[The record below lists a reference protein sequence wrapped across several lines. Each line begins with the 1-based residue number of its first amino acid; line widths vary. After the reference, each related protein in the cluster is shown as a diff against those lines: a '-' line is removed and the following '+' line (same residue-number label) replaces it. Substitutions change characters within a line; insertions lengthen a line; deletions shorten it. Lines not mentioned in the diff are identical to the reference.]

1 MVEWCF
7 ETSLVENPTKMPSS
21 GGNYFFGKIVLMNI
35 NWSQKWSNFSFR
47 SKGLEVWGDQALLL
61 LLSNCIINMPHSLK
75 WTIQSIVWINSR
87 QIMAVLSCFALFLY
101 RPDGRVSLQ
110 GYKKQENHNF
120 TSSGA
125 GTKCKT
131 TAPGIYSITAVDNAL
146 TINLNGEKP
155 DVIDRWPNCPNDYGE
170 PNIADS
176 GPKLA
181 WTMKNTTLLTR
192 VSPNGPF
199 YTWGEDEVHLPLV
212 VMRSTMH
219 NGLYSTLG
227 GTESFEHFFSQWFA
241 TCGCSDKFVVADVN
255 KSLSKEG
262 GRYFSTRSF
271 LLPPLFL
278 GCTVH

>member
-1 MVEWCF
+1 
-7 ETSLVENPTKMPSS
+7 
-21 GGNYFFGKIVLMNI
+21 MNI
-35 NWSQKWSNFSFR
+35 RWSQMWSNFSFR
-47 SKGLEVWGDQALLL
+47 SKGLAVWGDQALLL

-110 GYKKQENHNF
+110 GYKKQENHKF

-131 TAPGIYSITAVDNAL
+131 TASGIYSITAVDNAP

-170 PNIADS
+170 PNIADT

-181 WTMKNTTLLTR
+181 RTMKNTTLLTR
-192 VSPNGPF
+192 VIPMDLFTLEARMKCTCPWLSWDPQCTMASILLLAAQSLLNTFSHNDLLHVVAVISLLLQMSTNLYPKRAVDTFPLDLF
-199 YTWGEDEVHLPLV
+199 YCLL
-212 VMRSTMH
+212 
-219 NGLYSTLG
+219 
-227 GTESFEHFFSQWFA
+227 FFSGA
-241 TCGCSDKFVVADVN
+241 LCTNPC
-255 KSLSKEG
+255 
-262 GRYFSTRSF
+262 RSE
-271 LLPPLFL
+271 
-278 GCTVH
+278 

>member
-7 ETSLVENPTKMPSS
+7 ETSLVEKQTKMPSS

-35 NWSQKWSNFSFR
+35 NRSQKWSNFSFR
-47 SKGLEVWGDQALLL
+47 SKGLEVWGDKALLL

-75 WTIQSIVWINSR
+75 WTNQSIVWINSR
-87 QIMAVLSCFALFLY
+87 QIMAVLSCCAFFLC

-120 TSSGA
+120 TSSAA

-131 TAPGIYSITAVDNAL
+131 TAPGIYLITAVDNAP

-219 NGLYSTLG
+219 A
-227 GTESFEHFFSQWFA
+227 QW
-241 TCGCSDKFVVADVN
+241 
-255 KSLSKEG
+255 
-262 GRYFSTRSF
+262 
-271 LLPPLFL
+271 PLFSSWRHRVFWTL
-278 GCTVH
+278 FLTMICYMWLQW

>member
-1 MVEWCF
+1 
-7 ETSLVENPTKMPSS
+7 
-21 GGNYFFGKIVLMNI
+21 
-35 NWSQKWSNFSFR
+35 
-47 SKGLEVWGDQALLL
+47 
-61 LLSNCIINMPHSLK
+61 
-75 WTIQSIVWINSR
+75 
-87 QIMAVLSCFALFLY
+87 MAVLSCFALFLC

-199 YTWGEDEVHLPLV
+199 YTWGDDEVHLSWDPQCTMASILLLAAQSLLNTFSHNDLLHVVAVISLLLQMSTNLYPKRAVDTFPLD
-212 VMRSTMH
+212 
-219 NGLYSTLG
+219 LFYCLL
-227 GTESFEHFFSQWFA
+227 FFSGA
-241 TCGCSDKFVVADVN
+241 LCTNPC
-255 KSLSKEG
+255 
-262 GRYFSTRSF
+262 RSE
-271 LLPPLFL
+271 
-278 GCTVH
+278 

>member
-1 MVEWCF
+1 
-7 ETSLVENPTKMPSS
+7 
-21 GGNYFFGKIVLMNI
+21 
-35 NWSQKWSNFSFR
+35 
-47 SKGLEVWGDQALLL
+47 
-61 LLSNCIINMPHSLK
+61 
-75 WTIQSIVWINSR
+75 
-87 QIMAVLSCFALFLY
+87 MAVSSCFALFLC

-131 TAPGIYSITAVDNAL
+131 TASGIYSITAVDNAP

-176 GPKLA
+176 GQNWPGRWKIQPYWQGWVPMDLFTLEARMKCTCPWLSWDPQCTMASILLLA
-181 WTMKNTTLLTR
+181 AQSL
-192 VSPNGPF
+192 
-199 YTWGEDEVHLPLV
+199 
-212 VMRSTMH
+212 
-219 NGLYSTLG
+219 
-227 GTESFEHFFSQWFA
+227 EHFFSQWFA